1 MHEFDET
8 RRTGARASR
17 RRIGRGCHDG
27 RMRRFV
33 VRAIVNAIA
42 LWLTTLLFAAAGQGD
57 GVRVLPY
64 RADDPV
70 ASVLTY
76 LLLGLIFG
84 LVNGVLG
91 TAIRI
96 VAFPLYLLT
105 LGLISL
111 VVNGLLFLLVAW
123 ISDAIGFGLVVDGFW
138 WGVLGALVLG
148 VIGWVVGLILRPLSG
163 RDQA

>member
-1 MHEFDET
+1 
-8 RRTGARASR
+8 
-17 RRIGRGCHDG
+17 
-27 RMRRFV
+27 MRRFV
-33 VRAIVNAIA
+33 VRAIANAIA
-42 LWLTTLLFAAAGQGD
+42 LWLTTLLFSFLWRDA
-57 GVRVLPY
+57 GVRVVSY
-64 RADDPV
+64 ESGDVV
-70 ASVLTY
+70 ATVLTY

-123 ISDAIGFGLVVDGFW
+123 ISDVIGFGLVVDGFW
-138 WGVLGALVLG
+138 WGVLGALVVG
-148 VIGWVVGLILRPLSG
+148 VIGWVLGLVLRPLSG
-163 RDQA
+163 RNQD